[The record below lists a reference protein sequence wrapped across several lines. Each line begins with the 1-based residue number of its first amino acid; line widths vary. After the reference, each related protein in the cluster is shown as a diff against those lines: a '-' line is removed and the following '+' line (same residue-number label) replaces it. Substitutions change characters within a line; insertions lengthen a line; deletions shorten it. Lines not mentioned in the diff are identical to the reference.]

1 MENEAMA
8 YRLEREKTDMTP
20 YVLIDEENGIMKLE
34 GESYHENVFAFFQE
48 IHEWL
53 VKYLKTDFASFT
65 VDCKLKY
72 FNSSTVKLLLNM
84 LLEMD
89 RSAGGKNIT
98 VNWIT
103 TKNNKIIIEC
113 GEDFQEDV
121 KNLTFNL
128 ITE

>member
-1 MENEAMA
+1 MSF
-8 YRLEREKTDMTP
+8 RLKREKTDLTP
-20 YVLIDEENGIMKLE
+20 YVLIDEDGGYMRME
-34 GESYHENVFAFFQE
+34 GESYHENVFDFF
-48 IHEWL
+48 IDINKWL
-53 VKYLKTDFASFT
+53 GKFLKTDYPSFT
-65 VDCKLKY
+65 FDCELKY

-89 RSAGGKNIT
+89 RSEGSNNIT

-113 GEDFQEDV
+113 GEDFQEDL
-121 KNLTFNL
+121 NHITFNL